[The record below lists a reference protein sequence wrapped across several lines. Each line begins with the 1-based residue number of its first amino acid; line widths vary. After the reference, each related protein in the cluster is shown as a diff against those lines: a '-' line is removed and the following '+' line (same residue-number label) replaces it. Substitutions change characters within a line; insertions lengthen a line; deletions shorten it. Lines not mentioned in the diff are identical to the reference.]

1 MAEKLGDDLDDAHDA
16 DADVTA
22 NTTVAM
28 VCAQRMRNTHGTDDG
43 NMVMTQKEKSRVHFK
58 I

>member
-1 MAEKLGDDLDDAHDA
+1 MAERLGVELDDAHDA

-22 NTTVAM
+22 TTNIAM
-28 VCAQRMRNTHGTDDG
+28 ILAQRMRNAAG
-43 NMVMTQKEKSRVHFK
+43 NDNGEMVMTKKEKSRSHFR